1 MGDELQTIHRLLFRT
16 VLPMPIT
23 NFESGLELSVR
34 AILESPTIEELA
46 ERIERALAET
56 YAEFIRARQPSGPC
70 RLLGWCNGGL
80 YAWAT
85 AGVLEKSEGLI

>member
-1 MGDELQTIHRLLFRT
+1 
-16 VLPMPIT
+16 MPIT